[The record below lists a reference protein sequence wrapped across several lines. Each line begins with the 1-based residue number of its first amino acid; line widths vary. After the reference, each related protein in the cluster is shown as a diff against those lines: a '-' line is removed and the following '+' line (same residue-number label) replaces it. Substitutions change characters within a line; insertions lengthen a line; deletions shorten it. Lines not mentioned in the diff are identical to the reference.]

1 MSVNISENELK
12 KQIEYMKPIL
22 NERQYRL
29 FLGTVAISIGR
40 GGQSLV
46 ARLSGAS
53 VNTVHRG
60 IEEVKS
66 HKEKENPDRVRKPGG
81 GRKSSSEKYPNIQ
94 KAIEEIIDGKIYGD
108 PEKIIHWT
116 TMGLMDIAEKLKA
129 DYGIEVCHTV
139 VSKELTKMGYS
150 KQLNQKML
158 QVGTPHPDRNAQFE
172 YINATAQQCI
182 SQGVPVISI
191 DCKKKENIGNFKNGG
206 AEYRRKGDA
215 RKVWDHDFPIKE
227 LGAVAPYGIYDVD
240 KNTGFVNLGTSH
252 DTAAFA
258 VESIRAWWLRIGK
271 ATFPN
276 ATKLYVPAD
285 GGGSNGSRSRLWK
298 LELAKLAQEIRIP
311 IEVFDISITGLSPSL
326 VILPRMFH

>member
-1 MSVNISENELK
+1 MFVNISENELK
-12 KQIEYMKPIL
+12 NQIEYMKPIL

-94 KAIEEIIDGKIYGD
+94 KAIEEIIDGKICGD

-129 DYGIEVCHTV
+129 DYGMKC
-139 VSKELTKMGYS
+139 
-150 KQLNQKML
+150 
-158 QVGTPHPDRNAQFE
+158 
-172 YINATAQQCI
+172 
-182 SQGVPVISI
+182 
-191 DCKKKENIGNFKNGG
+191 
-206 AEYRRKGDA
+206 
-215 RKVWDHDFPIKE
+215 
-227 LGAVAPYGIYDVD
+227 
-240 KNTGFVNLGTSH
+240 
-252 DTAAFA
+252 
-258 VESIRAWWLRIGK
+258 
-271 ATFPN
+271 
-276 ATKLYVPAD
+276 
-285 GGGSNGSRSRLWK
+285 
-298 LELAKLAQEIRIP
+298 
-311 IEVFDISITGLSPSL
+311 
-326 VILPRMFH
+326 VIL